1 MPCVRSAVPGAAGTQ
16 HLAGLGGKR
25 KRRRMAGLPPGTD
38 AKGMGEREELAWCQ
52 GRGWRRSCACVRLGK
67 GGRGGR
73 MELG

>member
-1 MPCVRSAVPGAAGTQ
+1 
-16 HLAGLGGKR
+16 
-25 KRRRMAGLPPGTD
+25 MAGLPPGTD